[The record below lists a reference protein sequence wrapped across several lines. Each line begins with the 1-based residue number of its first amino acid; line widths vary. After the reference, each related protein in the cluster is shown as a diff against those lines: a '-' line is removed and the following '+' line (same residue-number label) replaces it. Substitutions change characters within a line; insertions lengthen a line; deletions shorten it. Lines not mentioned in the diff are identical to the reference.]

1 MKIKQLYC
9 GFSNHFKD
17 ALVKKYGFEDY
28 QDNNEP
34 LFMFGCYNDGMLKLA
49 LRRKGLVVICWAGT
63 DAKMLADGEQL
74 MKMDATPARRFFSWG
89 EILRG
94 FPNIKHIAMSKFIA
108 DDLDKCGLPYLR
120 HPVFVH
126 NVEDY
131 TPVPLGDSIFMYQP
145 SNPIYNGKGLYYEL
159 QNILPY
165 HFIEV
170 SAHTFNR
177 AELLD
182 AYRRS
187 FIGLRF
193 TRHDGMNH
201 TGCELGLMGRRQ
213 IYNGDL
219 PNAISFE
226 DIEGI
231 VKAINAEYGRLND
244 WLYVGNEM
252 REYLDRGDAF
262 LHTGFYT

>member
-1 MKIKQLYC
+1 
-9 GFSNHFKD
+9 
-17 ALVKKYGFEDY
+17 
-28 QDNNEP
+28 
-34 LFMFGCYNDGMLKLA
+34 MFGCYNDGMLKLA

-63 DAKMLADGEQL
+63 DARMLASGES
-74 MKMDATPARRFFSWG
+74 MKMDATPARRLFSWA

-108 DDLDKCGLPYLR
+108 DDLELCQLPYFR

-126 NVEDY
+126 DTNDY
-131 TPVPLGDSIFMYQP
+131 TPVPLGESIFMYQP
-145 SNPIYNGKGLYYEL
+145 NSPTYNGKGIYYEL

-165 HFIEV
+165 NFIEV
-170 SAHTFNR
+170 TSHTYNR
-177 AELLD
+177 PDLLD

-193 TRHDGMNH
+193 TEHDGMNH

-219 PNAISFE
+219 PNAIPFDRE
-226 DIEGI
+226 NIEGI
-231 VKAINAEYGRLND
+231 VKAINSEYSRLND

-252 REYLDRGDAF
+252 RAYLDRGDAF